1 MNVINYHFDTKI
13 QACKKEDPPE
23 YVSSKPL
30 GSKILHRHFRRHFK
44 IQFSRT
50 WNGNV
55 IVIAINAIKFPFQI
69 EIHFNTNDSS
79 KGYGAGVYRIQSL
92 T

>member
-30 GSKILHRHFRRHFK
+30 GSKILHRLH
-44 IQFSRT
+44 
-50 WNGNV
+50 
-55 IVIAINAIKFPFQI
+55 
-69 EIHFNTNDSS
+69 
-79 KGYGAGVYRIQSL
+79 
-92 T
+92 